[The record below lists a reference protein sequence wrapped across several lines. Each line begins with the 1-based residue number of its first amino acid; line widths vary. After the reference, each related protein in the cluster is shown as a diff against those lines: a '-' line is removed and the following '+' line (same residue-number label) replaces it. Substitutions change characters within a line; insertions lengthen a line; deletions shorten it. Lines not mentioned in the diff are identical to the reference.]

1 MPKRDSRR
9 GWLVW
14 AVAATMFAYAF
25 FHRVSPSVMFDHLM
39 RDFAISA
46 ALVGNLSACYFYAYA
61 GMQLPV
67 GVMLDRWGPR
77 LLLAI
82 AGLVAAAG
90 SLIFALSES
99 LLVAYLGR
107 ILIGAGSGVVFIATL
122 QLAMQ
127 WLPPHRFALV
137 TGLTQAVA
145 MIGAVSG
152 QAPLGALIEVTGW
165 RTSMLLGAG
174 LGLVLAIII
183 WFAARP
189 PEQTV
194 RHGPQGLPPPAVLAG
209 VAVVFRN
216 RQSWLVGLYSAF
228 MSVPMLSFGV
238 LWGVPYLMQV
248 HGLGRAAAG
257 ASASLLLLGW
267 ALGAPSFGWLSDRMG
282 RRRPV
287 MLATTAAALIGW
299 LSLVA
304 IPSLPLLLIYPLL
317 FALGIASSSMSLT
330 FAVGREVNPPE
341 VSGLAIGF
349 VNFASIAAAAV
360 TQPFIGWL
368 LDLNWDGRLYD
379 GARVFDVDTYRIA
392 FLPFPL
398 MAAASLAAAWFLT
411 ETYCRQHRS

>member
-1 MPKRDSRR
+1 
-9 GWLVW
+9 
-14 AVAATMFAYAF
+14 MFAYAF

-137 TGLTQAVA
+137 AGLTQAVA

-165 RTSMLLGAG
+165 RTSMLAG
-174 LGLVLAIII
+174 L
-183 WFAARP
+183 
-189 PEQTV
+189 
-194 RHGPQGLPPPAVLAG
+194 
-209 VAVVFRN
+209 AVVFRN

-299 LSLVA
+299 LILVA